1 MRMEIVNL
9 MSNYIV
15 LFEGTKYVDGVYKNK
30 EIAEEVM
37 ELFEE
42 EKFPY
47 LMFGLY
53 EVPRG
58 FEITD
63 DIFWA
68 NHKKYLHALNRA
80 TAEEVTHH

>member
-1 MRMEIVNL
+1 MER
-9 MSNYIV
+9 
-15 LFEGTKYVDGVYKNK
+15 
-30 EIAEEVM
+30 
-37 ELFEE
+37 FEE

-53 EVPRG
+53 EVPRE